1 MSEAP
6 QQLQPPLS
14 PLLQERKELTE
25 EEKALI
31 MQEFDNEMIKFLR
44 ELAKNESVKDIVA
57 FIEANDWTDR
67 QKSTIMHYAKI
78 VLGRN
83 LSTTFITSNV
93 DYLMLKDDKALIDCD
108 IPLGMTTYDMTPE
121 FNILMGMV
129 RLHFNIESRKS
140 KGGKFL
146 NSIGKQTHQIIHEE
160 QTREKGTGFKE
171 KIGWGGG

>member
-1 MSEAP
+1 MSGE
-6 QQLQPPLS
+6 QPILKQPL
-14 PLLQERKELTE
+14 PETRELTE

-31 MQEFDNEMIKFLR
+31 VQQYDNEWIKFLSDI
-44 ELAKNESVKDIVA
+44 AQNKSVADIVS
-57 FIEANDWTDR
+57 FIEANQWTDR

-78 VLGRN
+78 VLGRG

-108 IPLGMTTYDMTPE
+108 IPLGMTTYDLTPE
-121 FNILMGMV
+121 FNILMGMI

-146 NSIGKQTHQIIHEE
+146 NSIGKQTYQITHEE
-160 QTREKGTGFKE
+160 QTREKNVGFKE